1 MVRIHFVDVAHIEDN
16 LYGLKNWKIHCTISP
31 TTRPGLCRSFK
42 RFARYDT
49 TKSQV
54 RAIILKMEDCID
66 AENTDSRRRRS
77 HRESN

>member
-1 MVRIHFVDVAHIEDN
+1 MPRYDKEKRDVPDEKYSRAGKYMVRILQRHAQ
-16 LYGLKNWKIHCTISP
+16 
-31 TTRPGLCRSFK
+31 GLCRSFK

-54 RAIILKMEDCID
+54 RATILKMEDCID

>member
-1 MVRIHFVDVAHIEDN
+1 MPRYDKEKRDVPDEKHSRAGKYMVRILQRHAQ
-16 LYGLKNWKIHCTISP
+16 
-31 TTRPGLCRSFK
+31 GLCRSFK